1 MAEAVRSGNLE
12 RQHRVQQEIANS
24 IREYRLANPNSN
36 SNSNSNRPMTMR
48 DALQFIR
55 DERRL
60 RRAPSRS
67 PSRSRSS
74 PSSSSRSSSRGSN
87 SNSNAN
93 SNSNSEKRKYQPFPT
108 TPRSNK
114 TSSKIL
120 WMIREANDF
129 LETHFHYDN
138 HPSNA
143 VRNKMNADTLKNE
156 IMHGPHEN
164 IAKNTNKT
172 GFRVDPRRSGHW
184 FRWPTNSELNHWM
197 TWWNWKEV
205 ELKKLPNQD
214 PVSYNNFRNG
224 SKAVKVT
231 WKAGNKNHTAYFTLD
246 TIAALRGMST
256 NNRKSNTL
264 VMKAMEKI
272 RKLPPH
278 ESVFKNP
285 LFQSRNKVKRG
296 DIMFVILKKKST
308 NKNKAATKI
317 QAAFRG
323 GRERQK
329 TLNKAKRTA
338 ALITKKRRRN

>member
-1 MAEAVRSGNLE
+1 MVD
-12 RQHRVQQEIANS
+12 
-24 IREYRLANPNSN
+24 SN
-36 SNSNSNRPMTMR
+36 SNFNPRN
-48 DALQFIR
+48 
-55 DERRL
+55 
-60 RRAPSRS
+60 PSRS
-67 PSRSRSS
+67 PS
-74 PSSSSRSSSRGSN
+74 N
-87 SNSNAN
+87 SNSTN

-114 TSSKIL
+114 TSSRIL
-120 WMIREANDF
+120 RMIHEANDY
-129 LETHFHYDN
+129 LERFFHYDKIFV
-138 HPSNA
+138 PSNA
-143 VRNKMNADTLKNE
+143 VRNKMNAFTLKNE
-156 IMHGPHEN
+156 MMHGPHEN
-164 IAKNTNKT
+164 LAKNTNKT
-172 GFRVDPRRSGHW
+172 GFRVDPRRSGRDPPHL

-197 TWWNWKEV
+197 TWQNWKEV
-205 ELKKLPNQD
+205 ELKTLQNQD

-224 SKAVKVT
+224 SKAVRVT

-246 TIAALRGMST
+246 TIAALWGMST

-272 RKLPPH
+272 RKLHPH

-329 TLNKAKRTA
+329 TLNRAKRTA